1 MLTRVGSNAADPLE
15 PWAQSRNT
23 PNPLF
28 SSPVSFKSR
37 SEVFLPSCTI
47 LFLYHHTLICSCLS
61 PHKCSGKGSHYHYSA
76 DIQNKAFSLGTDPKF
91 LRKVQKGPYH
101 NISPPTPLRVVSPH
115 SEGRCQDRGSRAKAA
130 HAEHRLAFNQE
141 SYTQDICSSYPSSTP
156 PQAYSISF
164 S

>member
-1 MLTRVGSNAADPLE
+1 MQPILWSPGHKAEIPQILCSPPPCPSNLGQRFSCLRV
-15 PWAQSRNT
+15 
-23 PNPLF
+23 LF
-28 SSPVSFKSR
+28 Y
-37 SEVFLPSCTI
+37 
-47 LFLYHHTLICSCLS
+47 FLYHHTLICSCLS

-130 HAEHRLAFNQE
+130 HAEHRLAFDQE